1 MPQTSKGFTV
11 DDSEL
16 KALGLEWKSNANSLK
31 PQLRQTLSKG
41 SKNIKDALNDDI
53 KKSRSGSIARIRNT
67 YDIYERSGQLVSEI
81 GPRKGYKPNHLA
93 NLAYFGS
100 IYGGGTHL
108 FYERADKEAPTLVQY
123 VGRIAG
129 KAIGG

>member
-11 DDSEL
+11 DEAEL

-41 SKNIKDALNDDI
+41 SKNIKDDLNDDI

-67 YDIYERSGQLVSEI
+67 YDIYERSSQLVSEI

-108 FYERADKEAPTLVQY
+108 FYEWADKEAPTLVQY